1 MSDGSWILMSIV
13 LGALSKGERVGMVK
27 VRETEGMAVRPDRS
41 ASRLLAASQI
51 SSFSPSEGSQPRG
64 LMIIRVRYAGMPSSL
79 IDGGLPLLLSLL
91 VASHDD
97 GFMASWESIVS
108 NDDAGGFWWS

>member
-51 SSFSPSEGSQPRG
+51 SSLSRSEGSQSRE
-64 LMIIRVRYAGMPSSL
+64 LMMIRVRYAGMPSSL
-79 IDGGLPLLLSLL
+79 IDGGLPLLSLL

-97 GFMASWESIVS
+97 GFMVSWESVVS